1 MPEAVTELP
10 EYTLVRSR
18 RRTLALEITPS
29 GQVIARA
36 PLKMSRARIQ
46 AFVLEKADW
55 IRAHLA
61 RARRQ
66 NQLAAQAG
74 KLTKEELSGFRGAL
88 EPVLR
93 QRAAHF
99 AAKLGV
105 SYGKITLR
113 CQRTRWGSCSA
124 RGNLSFNCLLAL
136 APSEVLDYVVVH
148 ELCHRKQMNH
158 SPAFWREVAAVL
170 PGYPARR
177 EWLKINGPT
186 LLARLPDE

>member
-1 MPEAVTELP
+1 MPQAVTALP

-18 RRTLALEITPS
+18 RRTLALEITPA

-61 RARRQ
+61 RVERQ

-74 KLTKEELSGFRGAL
+74 KLTKEELSSLRGAL
-88 EPVLR
+88 EPVIR
-93 QRAAHF
+93 ERVHF
-99 AAKLGV
+99 FAKALGV
-105 SYGKITLR
+105 TYGKITLR

-124 RGNLSFNCLLAL
+124 KGNLSFNCLLAL
-136 APSEVLDYVVVH
+136 APPEVQDYVVVH

-158 SPAFWREVAAVL
+158 SPAFWREVAALL
-170 PGYPARR
+170 PDYPARR
-177 EWLKINGPT
+177 EWLKKNGPT
-186 LLARLPDE
+186 LLARLIDE

>member
-1 MPEAVTELP
+1 MTDLP
-10 EYTLVRSR
+10 EYTLLRSR

-29 GQVIARA
+29 GQVLVRA

-46 AFVLEKADW
+46 AFVLEKAGW

-61 RARRQ
+61 RVKRQ
-66 NQLAAQAG
+66 NEQAAQAG
-74 KLTKEELSGFRGAL
+74 RLTKEELSSLRGAL

-105 SYGKITLR
+105 TYGKITLR

-124 RGNLSFNCLLAL
+124 SGNLSFNCLLAL
-136 APSEVLDYVVVH
+136 APPEVLDYVVVH

-158 SPAFWREVAAVL
+158 SPAFWREVAALL
-170 PGYPARR
+170 PDYPARR
-177 EWLKINGPT
+177 AWLKNNGPV
-186 LLARLPDE
+186 LLARLPDV

>member
-1 MPEAVTELP
+1 MTELP

-46 AFVLEKADW
+46 AFVLEKAGW

-61 RARRQ
+61 RVRRQ

-74 KLTKEELSGFRGAL
+74 KLTAEDIQALRKGA
-88 EPVLR
+88 EPGIRERVHL
-93 QRAAHF
+93 F
-99 AAKLGV
+99 AKALGV
-105 SYGKITLR
+105 TNGKITLR
-113 CQRTRWGSCSA
+113 SQRTRWGSCSA
-124 RGNLSFNCLLAL
+124 GGNLSFNCLLAL
-136 APSEVLDYVVVH
+136 APPEVVDYVVVH

-158 SPAFWREVAAVL
+158 SPAFWREVAVAL
-170 PGYPARR
+170 PDYPARR
-177 EWLKINGPT
+177 EWLKMNGPT

>member
-1 MPEAVTELP
+1 MTDLP
-10 EYTLVRSR
+10 EYILVRSR

-29 GQVIARA
+29 GQVIVRA

-46 AFVLEKADW
+46 AFVLEKAGW

-61 RARRQ
+61 RVKRQ

-74 KLTKEELSGFRGAL
+74 RLTKEELSSLRGAL

-93 QRAAHF
+93 QRTAHF

-105 SYGKITLR
+105 TYGKITLR

-124 RGNLSFNCLLAL
+124 SGNLSFNCLLAL
-136 APSEVLDYVVVH
+136 APPEVLDYVVVH

-158 SPAFWREVAAVL
+158 SPAFWREVAALL
-170 PGYPARR
+170 PDYPARR
-177 EWLKINGPT
+177 AWLKNNGPV
-186 LLARLPDE
+186 LLARLPDV

>member
-1 MPEAVTELP
+1 MELP
-10 EYTLVRSR
+10 EYTLLRSR

-36 PLKMSRARIQ
+36 PLKMSQARIQ
-46 AFVLEKADW
+46 AFVLEKAGW

-66 NQLAAQAG
+66 NEQAAQAG
-74 KLTKEELSGFRGAL
+74 KLTAEDIQALRKGA
-88 EPVLR
+88 EPVIR
-93 QRAAHF
+93 ERVHF
-99 AAKLGV
+99 FAKALGV
-105 SYGKITLR
+105 TYGKITLR

-124 RGNLSFNCLLAL
+124 SGNLSFNCLLAL
-136 APSEVLDYVVVH
+136 APPEVQDYVVVH

-158 SPAFWREVAAVL
+158 SSAFWREVASAL
-170 PGYPARR
+170 PDYPARR
-177 EWLKINGPT
+177 EWLKKNGPV